1 MKEYILIMEDD
12 PFTQQ
17 FYTYLFR
24 RTAYEITV
32 TDNGDEFLSI
42 LNSRAVSLIIL
53 DINLKNTYLNN
64 EKVDG
69 VQLSRMI
76 KDNPKTA
83 SIPVLLVTAYQNKI
97 NGRDLLAESQANDY
111 ILKPITDFNELL
123 QKIQKLTVSTHGA

>member
-1 MKEYILIMEDD
+1 MKDYILIMEDD

-24 RTAYEITV
+24 RTAFEITV

-42 LNSRAVSLIIL
+42 LDTREIALVIL

-69 VQLSRMI
+69 VQLSKII
-76 KDNPKTA
+76 KGHNRTLNV
-83 SIPVLLVTAYQNKI
+83 PVLLVTAYQNKI
-97 NGRDLLAESQANDY
+97 NGRDLLVESGADDY
-111 ILKPITDFNELL
+111 ILKPITDFNDLL
-123 QKIQKLTVSTHGA
+123 SKIQKLTVAKNGA

>member
-24 RTAYEITV
+24 RTSFEITV
-32 TDNGDEFLSI
+32 TDNGDDFLNI
-42 LNSRAVSLIIL
+42 LDTREISLIIL

-69 VQLSRMI
+69 VQLSRII
-76 KDNPKTA
+76 KGNKKTA
-83 SIPVLLVTAYQNKI
+83 NVPVLLVTAYQNKI
-97 NGRDLLAESQANDY
+97 NGRDLLLESGADDY
-111 ILKPITDFNELL
+111 ILKPITDFNDLL
-123 QKIQKLTVSTHGA
+123 GKIHKLTVANHGA